1 MREEKTV
8 SFTDVEWRLMQTLW
22 ALGTPTFG
30 EIMKDVQD
38 NGWIKQSVLSF
49 LRRLEAKS
57 AVARDT
63 SCRPN
68 RYMALVKKED
78 AVRAETDAVIEK
90 VYGGN
95 PMLMVTSAVNSG
107 KLNEQEIQSLIDL
120 LRKGSVGSP

>member
-22 ALGTPTFG
+22 TLGTPTFG
-30 EIMKDVQD
+30 EIMKAVQD
-38 NGWIKQSVLSF
+38 SGWIKQSVLSF

-90 VYGGN
+90 VHGGN
-95 PMLMVTSAVNSG
+95 SMLMVTSAVNSG

-120 LRKGSVGSP
+120 LRKGSVGGP

>member
-30 EIMKDVQD
+30 EIMKAVQD
-38 NGWIKQSVLSF
+38 SGWIKQSVLSF

-68 RYMALVKKED
+68 RYMALVNKED